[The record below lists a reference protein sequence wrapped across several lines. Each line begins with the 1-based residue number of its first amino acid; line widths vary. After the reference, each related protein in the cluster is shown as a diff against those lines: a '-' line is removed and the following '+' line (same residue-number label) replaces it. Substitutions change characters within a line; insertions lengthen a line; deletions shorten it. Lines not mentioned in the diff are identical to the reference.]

1 MKKTYYDLSVHSR
14 RQLTIFLIMLVGFAF
29 VLFKTMLPL
38 STDIIESYL
47 MGEVYNAGEEI
58 AITLE
63 RNSDVQT
70 TNYYFTWAVD
80 TYQDTPQEMRYWI
93 NPIYSFT
100 LPILLFSMI
109 ISILI
114 TTLLPQN
121 IGYMRQKIER
131 EITLAL
137 TRIAIYKEGRQNLSI
152 INEIKSDLL
161 NADLKRIHDYTEISP
176 YTVEDLKVLK
186 RALIWLESG
195 FLHKIMNIN
204 RGLSMY
210 MRFYFTEKYSNTVLG
225 LVYLGAAFLII
236 IIGMR
241 GLKFIPSTQ
250 PSLVFFAL
258 GLEFSMLITYA
269 FTLIF
274 TRQEEE
280 THEGDK
286 NHHEPYILSNNYG
299 SDRQVENLLR
309 VFIKKSDDKKNE

>member
-14 RQLTIFLIMLVGFAF
+14 RQLFIFLLMLISFAF
-29 VLFKTMLPL
+29 VLFKTLLPL
-38 STDIIESYL
+38 STDIIETYL

-58 AITLE
+58 PLTLE
-63 RNSDVQT
+63 RNSELKT
-70 TNYYFTWAVD
+70 TNYYLSWAID

-109 ISILI
+109 ISIFI

-137 TRIAIYKEGRQNLSI
+137 TKIAIFKEGMQNLTILS
-152 INEIKSDLL
+152 EIKQDLL
-161 NADLKRIHDYTEISP
+161 NADLKKLHDYSEISP

-195 FLHKIMNIN
+195 FMHKIMNIN
-204 RGLSMY
+204 RGLTMY

-236 IIGMR
+236 IIGLR

-274 TRQEEE
+274 TRQEEDVQDE
-280 THEGDK
+280 ERSNHES
-286 NHHEPYILSNNYG
+286 YILSNNYG

-309 VFIKKSDDKKNE
+309 VFIKKSDSSKDT